1 MHGPWERTRQG
12 RRAPWE
18 RTRQGRKAHPP
29 RHARAMRSAPFPRL
43 LANPLFLH
51 APVSPCLLTLLLR
64 THFKHVLDLAAVRNR
79 RFPRRRRHSLQPNG
93 RMEGWF
99 RGRMQANSLRIAGRF
114 DRGIQSKCGGASRSS
129 RFKQTSIKSS
139 IKTSLFAVD
148 ESTAV
153 DARVNDRRSA
163 LVKVAS
169 LSVLSFSFSFSSFT
183 FSFSFSLSFFFSF
196 SFSFSFSACSLPL
209 FDPCF
214 LSRAYTQGSRPHC
227 QQAPRA
233 CPPRRGRR
241 GEGRVLGLGERRVRV
256 CTAQSWRVPAV
267 RAWMRT
273 REIAALRRA
282 SSRGW
287 DGWRMEVG
295 GWRMEDGVGTRARR
309 RSWPPS
315 CCGIRLPPIPP
326 SIRCPHPPSRS
337 RSRAPTRPPALR
349 AS

>member
-1 MHGPWERTRQG
+1 MHAPWERTRQG

-64 THFKHVLDLAAVRNR
+64 THFKHVLDLAAVRDR
-79 RFPRRRRHSLQPNG
+79 RFPCRRRHSLQLNG
-93 RMEGWF
+93 RIEGWC
-99 RGRMQANSLRIAGRF
+99 RGRMQADSSRIAGRF
-114 DRGIQSKCGGASRSS
+114 DRGIQSKCRGASRSS
-129 RFKQTSIKSS
+129 RFQQISIKSS

-183 FSFSFSLSFFFSF
+183 FSFSFSLSFSSSF

-233 CPPRRGRR
+233 CPPRKGKMEKD
-241 GEGRVLGLGERRVRV
+241 GAWAWGSGVWRV
-256 CTAQSWRVPAV
+256 CTARSWRVPAV
-267 RAWMRT
+267 RPWMRT

-287 DGWRMEVG
+287 DGWRMEDG
-295 GWRMEDGVGTRARR
+295 GWRMGWERVRGGAPGLHPAVASVCRPSRPPSAVLIRPRARV
-309 RSWPPS
+309 
-315 CCGIRLPPIPP
+315 LT
-326 SIRCPHPPSRS
+326 
-337 RSRAPTRPPALR
+337 PTRPPALR